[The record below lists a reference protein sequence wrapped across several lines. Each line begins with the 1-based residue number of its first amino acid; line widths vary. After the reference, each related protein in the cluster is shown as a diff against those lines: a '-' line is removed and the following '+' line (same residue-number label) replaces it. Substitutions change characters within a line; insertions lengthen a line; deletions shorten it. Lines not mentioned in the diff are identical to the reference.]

1 MHWIFPSIAGGLFG
15 FGLGAFG
22 DTVLT
27 YVIDSNRLVS
37 FVDLNLVLY
46 ETNDFRSP
54 VKHSLALRLYE
65 TSLALLLDRFEHH
78 GRRIWVFRICL
89 SCKVR

>member
-1 MHWIFPSIAGGLFG
+1 MHWIYAAVAGGFFG

-37 FVDLNLVLY
+37 VAVPLLHVQ
-46 ETNDFRSP
+46 TNGS
-54 VKHSLALRLYE
+54 
-65 TSLALLLDRFEHH
+65 
-78 GRRIWVFRICL
+78 
-89 SCKVR
+89 